1 MVVGVPGT
9 GIGGLFYLLAAALMP
24 VREAW
29 LLTQGR
35 SSWARWRFIG
45 RQWAMIAGMLASL
58 WATMWLV
65 KRLAAWSGL
74 DQRAGLLGATPTGAQ
89 IAHET
94 NVFLAG
100 AALGSLISLTAIML
114 IVHILRVLIPQRGA
128 TRPAPLDASPI
139 AQARTLIEPVAG
151 GAI

>member
-29 LLTQGR
+29 LLARGK

-45 RQWAMIAGMLASL
+45 RQWA
-58 WATMWLV
+58 TMWV
-65 KRLAAWSGL
+65 FKRSAAWSGL
-74 DQRAGLLGATPTGAQ
+74 DHRAGLLGVTRTGAQ

-128 TRPAPLDASPI
+128 TRPAPLQASPI
-139 AQARTLIEPVAG
+139 AQARALIEPVAG